1 MDWAGL
7 IVNVAAIFIGLAF
20 YLWISHTKWGREH
33 REYQYA
39 IMLGAILAACI
50 VAGGLRALVGI
61 IL

>member
-7 IVNVAAIFIGLAF
+7 LINVAAIFIGLAF
-20 YLWISHTKWGREH
+20 YLGISHTAWGETH

-39 IMLGAILAACI
+39 IMLGAILAACV
-50 VAGGLRALVGI
+50 VAGGLRVVVGW

>member
-7 IVNVAAIFIGLAF
+7 MINVAAIFIGLAF
-20 YLWISHTKWGREH
+20 YLGISHTKWGEDH

-39 IMLGAILAACI
+39 IMLGAVLAACV
-50 VAGGLRALVGI
+50 VAGVLRGLVGM